1 MGRLPTASHENSV
14 AACGP
19 GATSSMGNRRGRASP
34 AGSDG
39 KQSFTFFGPP
49 AATDPYAKLS
59 IRVALHNDPLLP
71 DDVYKLF
78 GGFLIRKLTDT
89 VTWAPAAARPELTLN
104 LRSQSVSNEVG
115 MLSFNGDSFSHLNKT
130 S

>member
-1 MGRLPTASHENSV
+1 
-14 AACGP
+14 
-19 GATSSMGNRRGRASP
+19 
-34 AGSDG
+34 
-39 KQSFTFFGPP
+39 
-49 AATDPYAKLS
+49 
-59 IRVALHNDPLLP
+59 LHNDPLLP